1 MRYRDSIRETL
12 LLETL
17 LLDPIRIS
25 IEQTAPT
32 SNTQAINYQSRL
44 IELTFRFDIS
54 MRPYRKR
61 FD

>member
-32 SNTQAINYQSRL
+32 SNTQAINYQPRL